1 MFPMAERGTTQDES
15 VLEPAASGTPLPGLI
30 VVFSA
35 QTPMYRL
42 LPLVPGVSHVVGREN
57 LGGITVPDER
67 VSRQHAEL
75 CWSPGPDGVLTIRDL
90 NSRNGVF
97 VDGQR
102 VEGQAR
108 ARVGSVVRLAQTI
121 LVVFDDLRRFYGGH
135 IETEGGVVG
144 PTLKQAL
151 DRAASAA
158 RSATHLVG
166 HGETG
171 SGKERMAKAFHA
183 ALGAKTPLITVNCMQ
198 VQATLA
204 PSLFFGVQGGV
215 ATNVKAGVGYLA
227 AADGGVLFLD
237 EIAELSPEIQGQL
250 LRAVE
255 TGEVLPVGAT
265 TPIKVSVRIVA
276 ASHKELRREVD
287 EGRFRRDLFHRLFQ
301 SQVTIPALR
310 ERKEELPW
318 LMQHAVAG
326 QNVTLHASVVEEA
339 LLRPWPGNVRELLT
353 ATRTAVTDALQ
364 DTENKDRRVRN
375 KHLSADA
382 GTAAAPVSISGSP
395 PPPPRPPPPPSGN
408 GSGSFPAAKP
418 SREEVE
424 EALKKTGGNKSATAR
439 LLNIAPRNRTQLYR
453 LIKEYGLAQNPSETS
468 ADEDDD
474 DHEGEGGGES

>member
-1 MFPMAERGTTQDES
+1 MARGTTQDES
-15 VLEPAASGTPLPGLI
+15 VIESAPSAPVPGLI

-42 LPLVPGVSHVVGREN
+42 LPLVPGVSHIVGREN
-57 LGGITVPDER
+57 LGGVTVPDER

-75 CWSPGPDGVLTIRDL
+75 CWSPGTDGVLTIKDL

-97 VDGQR
+97 VDGKR

-108 ARVGSVVRLAQTI
+108 AGVGSVVRLAQTI
-121 LVVFDDLRRFYGGH
+121 LVVFDDLRRFYGGQ

-144 PTLKQAL
+144 PTLRQAL
-151 DRAASAA
+151 DRAAASA

-171 SGKERMAKAFHA
+171 SGKERMAEAFHA
-183 ALGAKTPLITVNCMQ
+183 AVGAKTPFITVNCMQ

-227 AADGGVLFLD
+227 AANGGVLFLD

-301 SQVTIPALR
+301 SQVSIPALR

-318 LMQHAVAG
+318 LMQHALAG
-326 QNVTLHASVVEEA
+326 QNLTLHASAVEEA
-339 LLRPWPGNVRELLT
+339 LLRPWPGNVRELLS
-353 ATRTAVTDALQ
+353 ATRMAASDALG
-364 DTENKDRRVRN
+364 DTENRDHRLRS

-382 GTAAAPVSISGSP
+382 GRAAAPVAR
-395 PPPPRPPPPPSGN
+395 PRPTPPPSSPG
-408 GSGSFPAAKP
+408 GGGAPPAASARP
-418 SREEVE
+418 SKEEVAA
-424 EALKKTGGNKSATAR
+424 ALEQSGGNISATAR

-453 LIKEYGLAQNPSETS
+453 LMKEYGLSRPGETS
-468 ADEDDD
+468 ADEE
-474 DHEGEGGGES
+474 EGAS